1 MSFVADPRRDAG
13 PTIAGFFF
21 QVNMSILRWLDLGP
35 SQHLELE
42 HGEDIDT
49 IDPITNGKE
58 ATEKRLLE
66 QLKIRNPHWAEEI
79 ARALH
84 SAGVAD

>member
-1 MSFVADPRRDAG
+1 MR
-13 PTIAGFFF
+13 
-21 QVNMSILRWLDLGP
+21 Q
-35 SQHLELE
+35 LEKPE
-42 HGEDIDT
+42 SD
-49 IDPITNGKE
+49 N
-58 ATEKRLLE
+58 LE